1 MGFLFIFLNV
11 SSILVMATLMFIAFH
26 RLGVKGSANFGVVCL
41 FAVFWA
47 LGSCCEVLSPSFP
60 LKLFW
65 RNVTQIG
72 TFGLPVAT
80 VLFALSYT
88 GRSVRTRRIVAAIL
102 YPIMALPVV
111 LIWTNPGLMRKS
123 VSVVANSFGYSVT
136 SIQLTSLG
144 AFSVSINYAEMLFS
158 IAMLLSFMI
167 RLTPSLRLQ
176 VLSIIGGLALPSL
189 FSLLKNALGESF
201 WECVPSSVA
210 FDIGAAFIL
219 FGIYGKGFLS
229 LTPIARH
236 LAFDV
241 MDEGIL
247 VFSPN
252 GSLIDVNPAAGML
265 LARHVD
271 EVYGGKGGTRNFL
284 NRIEELIGGALAVL
298 RDAPQG
304 QSTVKV
310 RGNDVVAHYSM
321 RRYPFDAT
329 GGSGGEMIIFRDVTD
344 ETKEANALRRRATK
358 DPLTG
363 TYNRAEFQR
372 IVEDALS
379 SEPSAGCLLIF
390 DVDHFKDVNDRFG
403 HLVGD
408 EVLRGIC
415 SSCRSALR
423 TGDVF
428 GRIGGDEFAVFIS
441 GLDIN
446 GSSILAE
453 RLVSRVKNSSF
464 SAAHGVSVSISV
476 GLAQTS
482 PDQDEEP
489 RVTKYTSLFSRAD
502 KALYRAKAEGRD
514 RISLVC

>member
-11 SSILVMATLMFIAFH
+11 SSILIMATLMIIAF
-26 RLGVKGSANFGVVCL
+26 RRSGVKGSTDFGVVCV

-80 VLFALSYT
+80 VLFTLSYT
-88 GRSVRTRRIVAAIL
+88 GRSVRARRMVAAVL
-102 YPIMALPVV
+102 YPVMAIPVV
-111 LIWTNPGLMRKS
+111 LIWTYPGLMRKS

-136 SIQLTSLG
+136 SVQLSSLG
-144 AFSVSINYAEMLFS
+144 AFSVSINYVEMLFS

-167 RLTPSLRLQ
+167 RLTPTLRLQ

-189 FSLLKNALGESF
+189 FSLLKNAIGEAF

-210 FDIGAAFIL
+210 FVVGAVFIL

-247 VFSPN
+247 VFSPD
-252 GSLIDVNPAAGML
+252 GRLIDVNPTAGML

-271 EVYGGKGGTRNFL
+271 DSHGNGGSRNFL
-284 NRIEELIGGALAVL
+284 TKIEGLIGSALDVL
-298 RDAPQG
+298 RATPHG

-310 RGNDVVAHYSM
+310 RGNDVVAHYAM

-372 IVEDALS
+372 IVENALS
-379 SEPSAGCLLIF
+379 SEPGVGCLLIF

-403 HLVGD
+403 HLAGD
-408 EVLRGIC
+408 EVLRGVC

-441 GLDIN
+441 GLDLN

-453 RLVSRVKNSSF
+453 RLLSRVKNSSF
-464 SAAHGVSVSISV
+464 PDAHGVSVSISV

-482 PDQDEEP
+482 PDQDEDP
-489 RVTKYTSLFSRAD
+489 RVPKYTALFSRAD
-502 KALYRAKAEGRD
+502 KALYRAKEEGRD
-514 RISLVC
+514 RVSLVC